1 MPDNVSD
8 WYFNKEPSLIST
20 SKGKKPLRKSDS
32 NKFGRLIAFSEHS
45 IKKVGKSLDSKAF
58 DTEKV

>member
-20 SKGKKPLRKSDS
+20 SKEKKTLKRKCDS
-32 NKFGRLIAFSEHS
+32 VKFGRLIAFSEHS
-45 IKKVGKSLDSKAF
+45 IKEVGKSLDSKAI
-58 DTEKV
+58 